1 MKRFFTTLAFL
12 FPLLV
17 FAQGSTGLVAHWDFN
32 GTVNDVSGN
41 GHHGTNFGTVPA
53 AGITG
58 TPNTARY
65 FDGID
70 DHIDVPYQPQFNLV
84 EMTILAYV
92 KVHSFYNGTC
102 QGNYIV
108 SKGHDY
114 TTNSYFLAY
123 SDNATDNSC
132 FNYDPTVQRFYGATN
147 GNSTFGTNFW
157 SNGGINPIVDTGVW
171 YCVAT
176 TYDGDTM
183 KLYVNGAYVA
193 FMPWADQYSGPEAT
207 GLGIG
212 YHRQAVSSYPYW
224 IHATV
229 DDIRIYNRA
238 LSQAEI
244 ASYCDSVN
252 FVPAPLPTG
261 SLNNTSICPG
271 EEAFLVFNAT
281 GGTGP
286 YTLTFTTGSGTFTV
300 SGVQSGVP
308 FSVGSPATTTT
319 YTLTTLTD
327 ATGAVNSAPGATA
340 TVTVSTSVAN
350 AGPDV
355 SICGPGS
362 VTLNGSGG
370 GTYQWIPAT
379 GLSDP
384 TISNPVATV
393 NVTTTY
399 ALQVTTPGG
408 CVDTDTVVIHVLASS
423 MADAGPDTTLCGPG
437 SITLN
442 GSGGTSYQW
451 TPATGLSHPNIHNP
465 VATVDATTTYI
476 LEVTTADGCKAI
488 DSVLITVVQPGSFYA
503 DSVAY
508 LCPGDS
514 VQLHAAG
521 GDTYLWMPATGLSD
535 PTAPAP
541 WANPADDITYQV
553 AISSLFCDVYD
564 TLTVRVERHGYP
576 TIQAASSND
585 LDCGQTFSQ
594 LVASGGVSYVWTPA
608 AGLESITGASTI
620 ARPDTTTTYLVYG
633 TDQYGCT
640 GKTVVTV
647 KVLQD
652 GNSRIQ
658 APTAFTPNNDGI
670 NDCWRVNLPGVTTT
684 YQLLIFNR
692 WGQQVF
698 STTDAHKCWDGYFNG
713 VPQPVGTY
721 VYYFKG
727 KNNYCGKVEGK
738 GNFHLLR

>member
-1 MKRFFTTLAFL
+1 
-12 FPLLV
+12 
-17 FAQGSTGLVAHWDFN
+17 
-32 GTVNDVSGN
+32 
-41 GHHGTNFGTVPA
+41 
-53 AGITG
+53 
-58 TPNTARY
+58 
-65 FDGID
+65 
-70 DHIDVPYQPQFNLV
+70 
-84 EMTILAYV
+84 
-92 KVHSFYNGTC
+92 
-102 QGNYIV
+102 
-108 SKGHDY
+108 
-114 TTNSYFLAY
+114 
-123 SDNATDNSC
+123 
-132 FNYDPTVQRFYGATN
+132 
-147 GNSTFGTNFW
+147 
-157 SNGGINPIVDTGVW
+157 
-171 YCVAT
+171 
-176 TYDGDTM
+176 M

-207 GLGIG
+207 GIGIG

-319 YTLTTLTD
+319 YTLTTITD
-327 ATGAVNSAPGATA
+327 ATGAVNSTPGATA

-384 TISNPVATV
+384 T
-393 NVTTTY
+393 
-399 ALQVTTPGG
+399 
-408 CVDTDTVVIHVLASS
+408 
-423 MADAGPDTTLCGPG
+423 
-437 SITLN
+437 
-442 GSGGTSYQW
+442 
-451 TPATGLSHPNIHNP
+451 
-465 VATVDATTTYI
+465 
-476 LEVTTADGCKAI
+476 
-488 DSVLITVVQPGSFYA
+488 
-503 DSVAY
+503 
-508 LCPGDS
+508 
-514 VQLHAAG
+514 
-521 GDTYLWMPATGLSD
+521 
-535 PTAPAP
+535 APAP
-541 WANPADDITYQV
+541 WANPANDITYQV

-608 AGLESITGASTI
+608 AGLENITGASTI

-670 NDCWRVNLPGVTTT
+670 NDCWRVNLPGITTT